1 MQIVD
6 LAPDLILT
14 NGRIYTLDAGN
25 PQVTALAVKDGRVIA
40 GGGDDVAALAGP
52 HTEILDLGGRTR
64 CPASSTATTI
74 SCRWAS
80 SWRASAWTSAP
91 RPRR

>member
-40 GGGDDVAALAGP
+40 GGGDDVAALWPA
-52 HTEILDLGGRTR
+52 RTRRSSIWAAAPR

-80 SWRASAWTSAP
+80 S
-91 RPRR
+91 